1 MQRTVPAI
9 YFLVVA
15 SRARAGPAVDRHY
28 VIHRMQPLYDRVVA
42 FVAEQRGVRAERLK
56 PETTL
61 FGDLGTDGDDGI
73 ELLADFAREFHVD
86 MNGCDASRYFGSEGL
101 PPWFLFYWIILAF
114 RRGTPEERARL
125 QPIRIA
131 DLVRS
136 AESGRW
142 AVDNPP
148 LERIAAAV

>member
-1 MQRTVPAI
+1 MQ
-9 YFLVVA
+9 
-15 SRARAGPAVDRHY
+15 S
-28 VIHRMQPLYDRVVA
+28 LYDRVVA
-42 FVAEQRGVRAERLK
+42 FVAKERAVRADRLT

-73 ELLADFAREFHVD
+73 ELLEDFAREFQVE
-86 MNGCDASRYFGSEGL
+86 MSGCDASRYFGSEGL
-101 PPWFLFYWIILAF
+101 PPWFLICWIILAF
-114 RRGTPEERARL
+114 RRGTSEERARL

-136 AESGRW
+136 AELGRW

-148 LERIAAAV
+148 LEPTAAAI